1 MIQIS
6 AIYFKPTHLNIIIH
20 ITFEDLE
27 EQKKIKLKEIHF
39 FKNRIDATDFIG
51 QKNLE
56 LIEDTHTI
64 PRNNIQS
71 LIDLINNYL
80 SEGKINLFDKIS
92 ELGIQLDI
100 QEKFPTRFSQDVV
113 RSLINLK
120 PGEITTYSK
129 IGDEI
134 GSKAY
139 RAIGNVCKSNPIPL
153 VIPCHR
159 VLRKNGEIGGFMG
172 KSDKTWET
180 NLKKQLLKIE
190 GYQI

>member
-6 AIYFKPTHLNIIIH
+6 AIYFKPTHLNIIIL

-51 QKNLE
+51 QKYLE

-100 QEKFPTRFSQDVV
+100 QEIFPTSFSQDVV

-129 IGDEI
+129 IGHEI